1 MDYCGAEFKIIERA
15 KADLLRKTNIDTSPS
30 EMAVLDEI
38 LFRCWQMG
46 WLDRYEKHG
55 RWIDGADG
63 SAFCSECGTEW
74 LSEAARYYNFCPI
87 CGARMGA
94 ETDGTN

>member
-1 MDYCGAEFKIIERA
+1 MEYCGAEFEIIERA
-15 KADLLRKTNIDTSPS
+15 KADLLRKTNIDTHKE
-30 EMAVLDEI
+30 EMEVLGDF

-74 LSEAARYYNFCPI
+74 LSESVKYYKFCPI
-87 CGARMGA
+87 CGARM
-94 ETDGTN
+94 EKSDD